1 MNKKYEVAKKQGLNW
16 QALLIEETQTELKVE
31 IQKMVLLQ
39 KSYFEINKKVVE
51 LIESAI
57 KELENENLKNTAKPT
72 LYAYATRIYNYLRQT
87 YQNLNLFGL
96 TALIAVAN
104 RQANQGQIR
113 TVNEIVNSFSGS
125 AYNRAIPL
133 ELFAKDYMKMI
144 KERVDY
150 LTKIEAKEDYTS
162 RVNLRN
168 IAEMQIRQERHEE
181 EISELIESG
190 VELVWIV
197 PHANCSERCEH
208 WQGKLYSLNHTYG
221 TIDGISYEPLENAT
235 DIYERTKSGKVYK
248 NGCISGFNCF
258 DKETEVLT
266 NNGWKLFKDLR
277 SEDLIYTLNTET
289 KLTEWQRPLHYYQK
303 LHNGEMIR
311 LKSFT
316 SDLLVT
322 PNHNMIYYTQRRK
335 DLRFKEAQNITLS
348 DYQYAG
354 QEWKGKKQKF
364 VKIGNT
370 KIETKVFCRLLGYWL
385 ADGSIQDN
393 TSIKIAQQNNDEMW
407 SNLQELP
414 FKLWRD
420 KDKIIIRDKALRDMF
435 KQLGTC
441 ETKYVYSWIKELS
454 KEYLREFL
462 EAYNF
467 TDGYTRKE
475 TKINSYIRKPHKTLF
490 TTSKQMCADLCEIAL
505 KCGYRPKVEVKR
517 QKGKQIQFKN
527 GVYTMNYDLYIIH
540 LNRFTSFKFK
550 TIESVNYNDYVY
562 CVEVPNH
569 TLLVKRNGY
578 IQWCGNCRHTLQPY
592 NKGNKPIEIPRNVI
606 DKQREINAKQR
617 YFERGVREWKEKAL
631 LYKGIDKKLYDFARV
646 KAKQWNERYIA
657 YSKQNDVA
665 YYPSRT
671 DIL

>member
-31 IQKMVLLQ
+31 IQKMVLMQ

-72 LYAYATRIYNYLRQT
+72 LYAYATRVYNYLRQT

-168 IAEMQIRQERHEE
+168 IAEMQIRQERHEQ
-181 EISELIESG
+181 EIGDLIASG

-197 PHANCSERCEH
+197 PHANCSERCEP

-248 NGCISGFNCF
+248 NGCISGFNC
-258 DKETEVLT
+258 
-266 NNGWKLFKDLR
+266 
-277 SEDLIYTLNTET
+277 I
-289 KLTEWQRPLHYYQK
+289 H
-303 LHNGEMIR
+303 I
-311 LKSFT
+311 
-316 SDLLVT
+316 LV
-322 PNHNMIYYTQRRK
+322 
-335 DLRFKEAQNITLS
+335 
-348 DYQYAG
+348 
-354 QEWKGKKQKF
+354 
-364 VKIGNT
+364 
-370 KIETKVFCRLLGYWL
+370 
-385 ADGSIQDN
+385 
-393 TSIKIAQQNNDEMW
+393 
-407 SNLQELP
+407 
-414 FKLWRD
+414 
-420 KDKIIIRDKALRDMF
+420 
-435 KQLGTC
+435 
-441 ETKYVYSWIKELS
+441 
-454 KEYLREFL
+454 
-462 EAYNF
+462 
-467 TDGYTRKE
+467 
-475 TKINSYIRKPHKTLF
+475 
-490 TTSKQMCADLCEIAL
+490 
-505 KCGYRPKVEVKR
+505 
-517 QKGKQIQFKN
+517 
-527 GVYTMNYDLYIIH
+527 
-540 LNRFTSFKFK
+540 
-550 TIESVNYNDYVY
+550 
-562 CVEVPNH
+562 
-569 TLLVKRNGY
+569 
-578 IQWCGNCRHTLQPY
+578 PY
-592 NKGNKPIEIPRNVI
+592 KKGNKPIEIPRQVI
-606 DKQREINAKQR
+606 DKQREISTKQR

-631 LYKGIDKKLYDFARV
+631 LYKAIDKKLYDFARV
-646 KAKQWNERYIA
+646 KAKQWNERYME
-657 YSKQNDVA
+657 YSKKNDVA

-671 DIL
+671 DII